1 MSIAIRKLTAED
13 WRLLAEIR
21 LQALHT
27 DPLVFGSTYAYE
39 STFTEE
45 DWRKRLEPDYRGRGL
60 SKLMYEKRIEW
71 ARAHATVRRIVVSH
85 RASNEASKHA
95 NQKHGFI
102 FMRSHEK
109 TWVDGV
115 TEDEVYYE
123 LLLDA

>member
-1 MSIAIRKLTAED
+1 MLFDDETPIGITGVAVDRDDPSKRTAIF
-13 WRLLAEIR
+13 W
-21 LQALHT
+21 
-27 DPLVFGSTYAYE
+27 GS
-39 STFTEE
+39 
-45 DWRKRLEPDYRGRGL
+45 WLKPDYRGRGL